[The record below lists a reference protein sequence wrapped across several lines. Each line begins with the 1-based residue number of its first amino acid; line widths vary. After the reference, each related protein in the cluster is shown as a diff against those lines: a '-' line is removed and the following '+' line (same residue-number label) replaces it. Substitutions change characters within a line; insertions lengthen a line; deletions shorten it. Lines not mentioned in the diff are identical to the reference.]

1 MKTVWVVGAGGLLG
15 AALWHRSTALGDDV
29 FVPGERL
36 AWAERARLMAQ
47 LQAHAGAFAQRVAAS
62 ASRAWEV
69 YWAAGVG
76 TMSSPAE
83 ALMLETEALGVLLEA
98 LAAHPALAGTP
109 GAIGFASSAG
119 AIYAGALDE
128 IISEITPVAPTT
140 PYARA
145 KLQQEDLVRAFA
157 AARPDTRAL
166 LARFS
171 TLYGTGQAVGKQQGL
186 LTHIARSIVRHQP
199 IQIFVPFDTIRDYLR
214 VEDAAAHMI
223 CALRET
229 GPAHQL
235 TKIIAS
241 EHPTTIAE
249 IVATFRRLARR
260 APRIVTSAS
269 ARAGLYGRR
278 MQFRST
284 LALQGHEDLPA
295 TNLTVGIAQLLE
307 AERARFTHPPQ
318 H

>member
-15 AALWHRSTALGDDV
+15 TALWRRCTSLGDDV
-29 FVPGERL
+29 FIPDGRL
-36 AWAERARLMAQ
+36 AWAERTRLLAQ
-47 LQAHAGAFAQRVAAS
+47 MQANVAAFGQRVEAAGAAE
-62 ASRAWEV
+62 WEV

-83 ALMLETEALGVLLEA
+83 ALSLEIEALDVLLET
-98 LAAHPALAGTP
+98 LASNPALAGRP

-119 AIYAGALDE
+119 AIYAGAMGE
-128 IISEITPVAPTT
+128 VINEITPVAPTT

-145 KLQQEDLVRAFA
+145 KLRQEDMVHAFA
-157 AARPDTRAL
+157 TARPGTRAL

-186 LTHIARSIVRHQP
+186 LTHIARSIVRHHP
-199 IQIFVPFDTIRDYLR
+199 VQIFVPFDTIRDYLR

-229 GPAHQL
+229 LPTHQL
-235 TKIIAS
+235 TKIVAS

-260 APRIVTSAS
+260 SPRIFTSAS
-269 ARAGLYGRR
+269 QQTALYGRR
-278 MQFRST
+278 MQFRSNVV
-284 LALQGHEDLPA
+284 LGEKNLPV
-295 TNLTVGIAQLLE
+295 TSLTVGIASLLE
-307 AERARFTHPPQ
+307 AERTRFTCSSSR
-318 H
+318 